1 MNIHP
6 SAIIA
11 ETAVIHPSAKIG
23 PFAVIGAHVKIGEN
37 TVVGAHCF
45 IDGNTEIGPNNI
57 LFPSVAI
64 GCPPQDLKFSAE
76 QKTFVKIGE
85 GNHFREFVTVHLAEG
100 EGCCTTIGNHNLLM
114 ANVHIAHNCQVGSNV
129 IMSNF
134 ATLAGHVH
142 IGDRAVMGGFA
153 GVHQFCKVGT
163 MVMIGAKSKIVKDV
177 PPYVLI
183 DGNPARLIGLNSIGL
198 RRNGVPREAIANIRQ
213 AYKLLFR
220 SGLNQTQ
227 GKEKLMALPIA
238 QDPYVREFLNFAAK
252 SKRGVYAR
260 GRDSAA
266 FEG

>member
-6 SAIIA
+6 SAVVA
-11 ETAVIHPSAKIG
+11 ETARLHPTVKVG
-23 PFAVIGAHVKIGEN
+23 PFAVIGSEVVIGEN
-37 TVVGAHCF
+37 TNVGAHCF

-57 LFPSVAI
+57 LFPYVSI
-64 GCPPQDLKFSAE
+64 GCPPQDLKFKAE
-76 QKTFVKIGE
+76 QKTFLKIGE

-100 EGCCTTIGNHNLLM
+100 EGCSTTIGDNNLLM
-114 ANVHIAHNCQVGSNV
+114 AYVHIAHNCHVGSNV

-134 ATLAGHVH
+134 ATLAGHVEV
-142 IGDRAVMGGFA
+142 GDRAVMGGFA
-153 GVHQFCKVGT
+153 GVHQFCKVGK

-198 RRNGVPREAIANIRQ
+198 KRNGVPREAIDKIRL
-213 AYKLLFR
+213 AFKTLFR

-227 GKEKLMALPIA
+227 AREKLLSMPIA
-238 QDPYVREFLNFAAK
+238 EDPYVKAFLDFAAK

-260 GRDSAA
+260 GRETVT